1 LRALVDTHAAL
12 WWLADDP
19 QLSTPAREAI
29 ASAAE
34 PLIGAGSLF
43 EVSIKASL
51 DKLQVPTDWADEL
64 LAEGFELLPI
74 DTRHARVLGEL
85 PFVEVSGSKIRD
97 PFDRLLVAQS
107 LVEEVPVVT
116 RDAAIRAHGVPTIW

>member
-19 QLSTPAREAI
+19 QLSADAREAI
-29 ASAAE
+29 AAAAE

-43 EVSIKASL
+43 EVAIKSAL
-51 DKLQVPTDWADEL
+51 GKLEVPSGWADEL
-64 LAEGFELLPI
+64 LTEGFDLLPI
-74 DTRHARVLGEL
+74 DTRHARALGDL
-85 PFVEVSGSKIRD
+85 PFVEVSGNKIRD

-107 LVEEVPVVT
+107 LIEKVPIVT